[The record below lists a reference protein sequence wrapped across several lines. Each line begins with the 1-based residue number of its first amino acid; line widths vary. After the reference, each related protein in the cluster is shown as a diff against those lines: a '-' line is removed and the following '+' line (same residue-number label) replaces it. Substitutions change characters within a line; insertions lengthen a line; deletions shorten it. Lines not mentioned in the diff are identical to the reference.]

1 VVLDPAALPVPAA
14 APAFAGAPLPDRAAT
29 AGWEDPGP
37 GGTVAGAAAAAA
49 APVTPVPPPRPRVLL
64 PQQPDAG
71 KVVGPAGIPKDRLSP
86 HATQGKPG
94 RYEGQLSRAG
104 ALFYT
109 PSDHRLMVINR
120 AGKAVTVCYVLGN
133 ETQLNGMSGARLA
146 IEGPVYWFKSTQY
159 PTILAERI
167 QRLP

>member
-1 VVLDPAALPVPAA
+1 METTPA
-14 APAFAGAPLPDRAAT
+14 APA
-29 AGWEDPGP
+29 
-37 GGTVAGAAAAAA
+37 
-49 APVTPVPPPRPRVLL
+49 TPTPPARPRVLL

-71 KVVGPAGIPKDRLSP
+71 VVVGPAAIPKDRLSP
-86 HATQGKPG
+86 HATQGKQG
-94 RYEGQLSRAG
+94 RYEGQLSHAG

-133 ETQLNGMSGARLA
+133 AAQLNGLSGSRLA

-159 PTILAERI
+159 PTVLAERI